1 MLLQVTTYYLMIQF
15 FCKKKSFHGN
25 IYKFLFL
32 SPPDLIAAAANSNDF
47 GSQSTSSGPSL
58 SEQVLQIMEKLFVEA
73 TIKQNTIEV
82 YRNFAS
88 DGVKK
93 EDIQVLL
100 EHAVNLKAGTSLHQ
114 SLLRVLPFLTYANE
128 EKMALVIKHFEDVLD
143 FSKFDDHHA
152 VEDEAKMEAFV
163 ALCDGIERNEI
174 GNTMKVQMH
183 KLGIVSKCTDY
194 ITSNAPSLDNVL
206 MRADDPFWKEFVS
219 RYVKFRENVS

>member
-1 MLLQVTTYYLMIQF
+1 MFSRKNFQTPF
-15 FCKKKSFHGN
+15 FS
-25 IYKFLFL
+25 
-32 SPPDLIAAAANSNDF
+32 SDLIAAAANSNDF

-174 GNTMKVQMH
+174 GNTMVNKHASGTLSCM
-183 KLGIVSKCTDY
+183 K
-194 ITSNAPSLDNVL
+194 
-206 MRADDPFWKEFVS
+206 S
-219 RYVKFRENVS
+219 RLKTIETAI